1 MIGNKSRHQEM
12 EGLRSRGAF
21 ILGAMEREGSIN
33 KDGRETYRKS
43 SSKVNVVSIV
53 TGGC

>member
-12 EGLRSRGAF
+12 KGPRSGRAF
-21 ILGAMEREGSIN
+21 ILVAMERRGSIN
-33 KDGRETYRKS
+33 KDGRETYRKP
-43 SSKVNVVSIV
+43 SSKVSVVSIV

>member
-1 MIGNKSRHQEM
+1 MIDNKFRHQEM
-12 EGLRSRGAF
+12 KGLTSGGAF
-21 ILGAMEREGSIN
+21 ILGAMERGGSVN

>member
-12 EGLRSRGAF
+12 KGLTSGGAF
-21 ILGAMEREGSIN
+21 ILGAMERGGSIN